1 MSPALPCGM
10 VKNTRKDCCDHDA
23 SNLRSAQ
30 HNGMPP
36 ASRFPEVRTQ
46 QRLVPP
52 LIQRWIPHERQ
63 HYKHSFSPPPRT
75 EPRRVPRTQPPR
87 TETGRSAGGGD
98 VAVLTVNGGGPAGGG
113 GALLVEQGCSLAGGG
128 AGMVPAVPHAGSRG
142 DGESLRT
149 FCVHAS
155 HPYLSSAVMTGF
167 CFFHEAGVH
176 IFLGSHSPQFGQY
189 ILLRVLQTCCG
200 DCSAHS

>member
-1 MSPALPCGM
+1 MPPAVTRGDVWKSRCIPQRRGLARQPRESLRGRPVMSQGTGMSPALPCGM

-36 ASRFPEVRTQ
+36 ASGFPEVRTQ

-75 EPRRVPRTQPPR
+75 EPRRVPRNQPPR
-87 TETGRSAGGGD
+87 TETGRSAGGGC
-98 VAVLTVNGGGPAGGG
+98 VATA
-113 GALLVEQGCSLAGGG
+113 
-128 AGMVPAVPHAGSRG
+128 
-142 DGESLRT
+142 
-149 FCVHAS
+149 
-155 HPYLSSAVMTGF
+155 
-167 CFFHEAGVH
+167 
-176 IFLGSHSPQFGQY
+176 
-189 ILLRVLQTCCG
+189 
-200 DCSAHS
+200 SAHVADVLMSSRTVASTRTCLDHAHKRPISSSRERERSRRLAMPTLKS